1 MSAPERALA
10 LSQVLPTSHVR
21 ADVVGVREC
30 CVRGFCK
37 CPEGHLRRQLH
48 PAQATTRPR
57 WHNLCMEHDGQ
68 LQLYAAVADQ
78 LKEAHTKVRALQVPE
93 GVRMALT
100 RKLLVITAAA
110 KHDLADAARRLE
122 RFNTDLEAG
131 RFPEEE
137 R

>member
-1 MSAPERALA
+1 MSAPERPRALTG
-10 LSQVLPTSHVR
+10 LCSTSHVR
-21 ADVVGVREC
+21 TVVAGVGAGCNGGIRE
-30 CVRGFCK
+30 RPDGR
-37 CPEGHLRRQLH
+37 LRRQL
-48 PAQATTRPR
+48 PPGQATTRPR

-68 LQLYAAVADQ
+68 LELYTAVADQ
-78 LKEAHTKVRALQVPE
+78 LKEAHARVRALQVPE

-122 RFNTDLEAG
+122 AFTADLEAG
-131 RFPEEE
+131 RIPEED